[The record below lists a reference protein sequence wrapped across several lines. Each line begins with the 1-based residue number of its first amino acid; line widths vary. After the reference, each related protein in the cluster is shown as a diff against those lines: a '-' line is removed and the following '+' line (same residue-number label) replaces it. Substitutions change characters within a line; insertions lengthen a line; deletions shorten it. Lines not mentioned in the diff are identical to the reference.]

1 MRTTSLNM
9 KIRKL
14 CSNAPG
20 KFDNVRGTE
29 SDFNQNC
36 TNFSSLRKEIGQEI
50 GLNVPANEKIGFR
63 ISKAVSSEGGSR
75 QRLDKRMKEK
85 RHDKYKIKSNAKKQV
100 CVNVSGNDKLV
111 PRRAQKRGE
120 KSILFVRSFEKNLK
134 RHLRRRSNVFSV
146 TSTMR
151 PLIRPKFNLSK
162 RTNWSEKMDTG
173 R

>member
-1 MRTTSLNM
+1 MHKFQFVEKRNWPRNWIKCSSQ
-9 KIRKL
+9 RKNWI
-14 CSNAPG
+14 SNF
-20 KFDNVRGTE
+20 K
-29 SDFNQNC
+29 S
-36 TNFSSLRKEIGQEI
+36 
-50 GLNVPANEKIGFR
+50 
-63 ISKAVSSEGGSR
+63 VSSEGGSR

-100 CVNVSGNDKLV
+100 CVNASGNDKLV

-134 RHLRRRSNVFSV
+134 RRLQRRSNVFSV